1 MPNDIVKTKD
11 SRLFKNIQEAELT
24 SMSNCLGAVTRQF
37 NKSEFIFIE
46 GSELKQIGVVIEG
59 TVHMVKEDV

>member
-1 MPNDIVKTKD
+1 MPNDIVKIKD

-24 SMSNCLGAVTRQF
+24 SMSNCLWAVTRRF